1 MRLPRYGYAF
11 ARNDRAVRV
20 YDWLVTC
27 KRAAFRFREIA
38 TSLRLTLEM
47 TGGTIRG
54 EAVGRAGRPRP
65 ADREPLRAS
74 RLCPYLQNNV

>member
-11 ARNDRAVRV
+11 ARNDRAVWV
-20 YDWLVTC
+20 YDWLVAC

-47 TGGTIRG
+47 TMRSFGFIMSFWLNIIELILTLHTVLIMSF
-54 EAVGRAGRPRP
+54 RP
-65 ADREPLRAS
+65 E
-74 RLCPYLQNNV
+74 